1 MRARYQIV
9 VLGNL
14 DTRYWNKF
22 DCFAPVMSQLEFTL
36 MISLAVQMK
45 VKSKQGDFTQEF
57 CRSTLPIGERC
68 VCSPPYK
75 YTITPPKT
83 YLLSKKTSYGLKR
96 SPKYWFNKAK

>member
-1 MRARYQIV
+1 
-9 VLGNL
+9 
-14 DTRYWNKF
+14 
-22 DCFAPVMSQLEFTL
+22 MSQLEFTL